1 LSLLV
6 VVQVAL
12 QLLLVTMQQV
22 VAQAAFFILHL

>member
-12 QLLLVTMQQV
+12 QLLLATIRQA
-22 VAQAAFFILHL
+22 VALAAFFTLHL